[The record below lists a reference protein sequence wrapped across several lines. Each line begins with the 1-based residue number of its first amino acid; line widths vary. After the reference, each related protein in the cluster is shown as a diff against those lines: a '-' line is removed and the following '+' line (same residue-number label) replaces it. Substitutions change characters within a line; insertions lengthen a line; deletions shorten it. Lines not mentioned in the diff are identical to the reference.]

1 MIAPST
7 QHPTCRPRSE
17 FIAFVAGHPSVD
29 RLYEVE
35 HIRPGSI
42 HRPELVRVVPGGKG
56 LNAARVAR
64 RLGGNPHVLA
74 ILAGHAG
81 HWIADALHAEGVAGT
96 FVWTEGETR
105 TSVSVASRD
114 QPPGSITGFYEQSEP
129 IPAGSWSQLEA
140 VATDVIARAE
150 IVCLS
155 GGVIAGAPVDGY
167 RRIAEMAHASG
178 VPVAIDSHGPHL
190 LSAFEAGPELV
201 KLNAEEAAEALDT
214 PVPDRDLLR
223 WAARAAVEIKRRVP
237 GNRTAVVTCGT
248 SGMALVDHSGET
260 LGGRIEEIGAYPVG
274 SGDAALAGLALG
286 LSRSLPPRELL
297 AQALAAGAANA
308 EVPGPGVL
316 DRARIPVLAAQASIA
331 PIRG

>member
-1 MIAPST
+1 V
-7 QHPTCRPRSE
+7 
-17 FIAFVAGHPSVD
+17 IAFVAGHPSVD

-42 HRPELVRVVPGGKG
+42 HRPALVRVVPGGKG

-64 RLGGNPHVLA
+64 LLGGNPHVLA

-81 HWIADALHAEGVAGT
+81 RWIADALHAEGVEGT
-96 FVWTEGETR
+96 FVWTDGETR
-105 TSVSVASRD
+105 TSVSVASSAD
-114 QPPGSITGFYEQSEP
+114 PPGSITGFYEQSEP
-129 IPAGSWSQLEA
+129 IAASTWSELEA
-140 VATDVIARAE
+140 VAKGVIGRANV
-150 IVCLS
+150 VCLS

-167 RRIAEMAHASG
+167 RRIVEIAHASG

-201 KLNAEEAAEALDT
+201 KLNAEEAAEALEIT
-214 PVPDRDLLR
+214 VPDDGLLS
-223 WAARAAVEIKRRVP
+223 WAARAAAEIKRRVP
-237 GNRTAVVTCGT
+237 GNQTTVVTCGT
-248 SGMALVDHSGET
+248 GGMALVDDSGET

-274 SGDAALAGLALG
+274 SGDAALASLALG
-286 LSRSLPPRELL
+286 LSRSLPARELL
-297 AQALAAGAANA
+297 AGALAAGAANA

-316 DRARIPVLAAQASIA
+316 DPARIPALAAQASIA

>member
-1 MIAPST
+1 M
-7 QHPTCRPRSE
+7 
-17 FIAFVAGHPSVD
+17 IAFVAGHPSID

-42 HRPELVRVVPGGKG
+42 HRPALVRVVPGGKG
-56 LNAARVAR
+56 LNAARAAR
-64 RLGGNPHVLA
+64 LLGGNPHVLA

-81 HWIADALHAEGVAGT
+81 RWIADALHAEGVEGT
-96 FVWTEGETR
+96 FVWTDGETR
-105 TSVSVASRD
+105 TSVSVASAD
-114 QPPGSITGFYEQSEP
+114 QPAGSITGFYEPSEP

-140 VATDVIARAE
+140 VTKNVIGGAE
-150 IVCLS
+150 VVCLS
-155 GGVIAGAPVDGY
+155 GGLIAGAPIDGY
-167 RRIAEMAHASG
+167 RRIAEIAHANG

-201 KLNAEEAAEALDT
+201 KLNAEEAAEALDIF
-214 PVPDRDLLR
+214 VPDHGLLR
-223 WAARAAVEIKRRVP
+223 WAAEAAAEIKRRVP
-237 GNRTAVVTCGT
+237 GNQTTVVTCGT
-248 SGMALVDHSGET
+248 SGMALVDDSGET

-274 SGDAALAGLALG
+274 SGDAALGSLALG

-316 DRARIPVLAAQASIA
+316 EPARIPALAARASIA